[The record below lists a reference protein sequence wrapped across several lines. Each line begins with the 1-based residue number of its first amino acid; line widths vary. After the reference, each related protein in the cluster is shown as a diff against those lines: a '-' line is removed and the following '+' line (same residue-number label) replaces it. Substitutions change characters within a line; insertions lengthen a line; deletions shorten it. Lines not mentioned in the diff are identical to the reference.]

1 MPHRLRRPRLRPRRP
16 RRREHRRAV
25 DLHRRRLPRRCPVSA
40 RRERLAAALNQLPL
54 FLGLVLLWALLW
66 GKFSWLNLL
75 TGVIFAAV
83 VSIVFYLPAVQLSGR
98 INLWRSAWLFGKLL
112 FDIVRASVDVSWLAL
127 GPTYTPSNAIVAV
140 HLRTRSD
147 LILTWTAV
155 ATSIVPG
162 SIVVD
167 IERLDSTLYLH
178 VINMHD
184 VAATQKFRARVLAT
198 ERRIVLAFGSAE
210 DVERVSRVRAEED
223 LRHGLDR
230 SAGPHTPTDPQN
242 GAPA

>member
-1 MPHRLRRPRLRPRRP
+1 VSPMKDRIHG
-16 RRREHRRAV
+16 AV
-25 DLHRRRLPRRCPVSA
+25 
-40 RRERLAAALNQLPL
+40 NQLPL

-66 GKFSWLNLL
+66 GKFSVLNLI
-75 TGVIFAAV
+75 TGAVFAAI

-98 INLWRSAWLFGKLL
+98 VNLWRTLWLFAKLL
-112 FDIVRASVDVSWLAL
+112 WDIGRASVNVAWLAL
-127 GPTYTPSNAIVAV
+127 GPGYTATNAILAV

-167 IERLDSTLYLH
+167 IERVDSTLYLH

-184 VAATQKFRARVLAT
+184 TDETDTFRASVLAT
-198 ERRIVLAFGSAE
+198 ERRIVMAFGSRE
-210 DVERVSRVRAEED
+210 DVERVGRVQSEEER
-223 LRHGLDR
+223 LGITPGEPPEF
-230 SAGPHTPTDPQN
+230 SEGGPS
-242 GAPA
+242 

>member
-1 MPHRLRRPRLRPRRP
+1 
-16 RRREHRRAV
+16 
-25 DLHRRRLPRRCPVSA
+25 VSA
-40 RRERLAAALNQLPL
+40 RRERLAAAVNQLPL

-75 TGVIFAAV
+75 TGVFFAAV

-98 INLWRSAWLFGKLL
+98 LNLWRTVWLFGKLL
-112 FDIVRASVDVSWLAL
+112 FDIVRASIDVSWLAL
-127 GPTYTPSNAIVAV
+127 GPRYTPSNAIVAV

-167 IERLDSTLYLH
+167 IERVDSTLYLH
-178 VINMHD
+178 VINMPD
-184 VAATQKFRARVLAT
+184 LAATEKFRSRVLAT
-198 ERRIVLAFGSAE
+198 ERRIVLAFGSGE

-223 LRHGLDR
+223 VRRGLDQV
-230 SAGPHTPTDPQN
+230 AGPHTPADPQN
-242 GAPA
+242 GAQA